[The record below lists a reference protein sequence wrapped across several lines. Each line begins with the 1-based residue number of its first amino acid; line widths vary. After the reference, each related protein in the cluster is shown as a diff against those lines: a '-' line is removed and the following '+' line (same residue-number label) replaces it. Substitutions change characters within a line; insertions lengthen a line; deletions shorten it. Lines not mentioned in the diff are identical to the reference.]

1 MPLIP
6 IEKVS
11 PGMRTAAP
19 VVDGGGMLLVRE
31 GAELTPDILE
41 RLRARKVSAIDIV
54 ISGQPPS
61 GVRTTPADPAALK
74 AALDHAFEK
83 AAQHPVMKAL
93 YDAAA
98 ARIGR
103 KA

>member
-31 GAELTPDILE
+31 GAELTPELLE
-41 RLRARKVSAIDIV
+41 RLRARKVAAIDIV
-54 ISGQPPS
+54 IAGQPPS
-61 GVRTTPADPAALK
+61 GVRTAPADPAALQ
-74 AALDHAFEK
+74 ASLEHAFEK
-83 AAQHPVMKAL
+83 VTQHPVMKAL
-93 YDAAA
+93 HDAAA